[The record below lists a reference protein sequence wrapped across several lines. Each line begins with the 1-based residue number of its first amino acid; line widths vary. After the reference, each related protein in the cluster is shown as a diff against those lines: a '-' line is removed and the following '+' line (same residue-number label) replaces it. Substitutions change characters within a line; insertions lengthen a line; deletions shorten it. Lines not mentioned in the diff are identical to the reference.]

1 MSAIRVLIV
10 DDHEM
15 VRAGLRGLLGS
26 SADLDIVGDAADAAG
41 ALEGAMRL
49 EPDVILMDMRLP
61 DGSGV
66 DACREILSARPR
78 TRVIFLTSY
87 AEELAQVS
95 TVLAGAAGFLLKDI
109 AHDALVEAIRAAAA
123 GRPVNEPEATQLV
136 AQRLRQ
142 APALSK
148 QESRVLALVVDGK
161 TNREIGNEL
170 GLSEKT
176 VRNYLSNAFQ
186 KLGVSRRSQAA
197 VMFVRD
203 KLGHDDTSG

>member
-1 MSAIRVLIV
+1 MSAIRVLLV

-15 VRAGLRGLLGS
+15 VRAGLNGLLS
-26 SADLDIVGDAADAAG
+26 RSEDMEIVGEAADAAG
-41 ALEGAMRL
+41 AVDAALRL
-49 EPDVILMDMRLP
+49 EPDVVLMDMRLP

-87 AEELAQVS
+87 AEELAHVS
-95 TVLAGAAGFLLKDI
+95 TVLGGAAGYLLKDI
-109 AHDALVEAIRAAAA
+109 AHEELVEAIRAAAA
-123 GRPVNEPEATQLV
+123 GRPVNEPEATRLV
-136 AQRLRQ
+136 AQRLRLT
-142 APALSK
+142 PTLSK
-148 QESRVLALVVDGK
+148 QEYRVLALVVDGK
-161 TNREIGNEL
+161 TNREIGAQL

-197 VMFVRD
+197 AMFVRD
-203 KLGHDDTSG
+203 GLGKDR

>member
-1 MSAIRVLIV
+1 MSAIRVLLV

-15 VRAGLRGLLGS
+15 VRAGLHGLLS
-26 SADLDIVGDAADAAG
+26 RSEDLEIVGEAASAAAAVEA
-41 ALEGAMRL
+41 ALRL
-49 EPDVILMDMRLP
+49 RPDVVLMDMRLP

-66 DACREILSARPR
+66 DACREILSAQPR

-109 AHDALVEAIRAAAA
+109 AHEALVEAIRAAAA
-123 GRPVNEPEATQLV
+123 GKPLNEPEATRLV

-142 APALSK
+142 AAALSK

-161 TNREIGNEL
+161 TNREIGTEL

-186 KLGVSRRSQAA
+186 KLGVTRRSQAA
-197 VMFVRD
+197 VMYVRHR
-203 KLGHDDTSG
+203 LGEDP